1 MSKSMNPY
9 EILQIDDFSSQE
21 VVEAAFHQRISEF
34 DGIDKLTKKQI
45 DLYTLIHESYDILS
59 NQNTKKM
66 FDDEL
71 RLKSLSNQNVRIN
84 DHLSP
89 FDDQNIKTDD
99 IEEKE
104 LSHEKTIGIKGKSNN
119 GFSTN
124 LFFGLVALLIGG
136 YLLNVLNQEA
146 DQSTDTEN
154 TAKIEQA
161 EKPAPEPPQPIN
173 LIAKTTEVKNNI
185 LYPDPIVFRSQNLIY
200 APDGSVFPLQA
211 GLIPTLPQSVNG
223 EGSIVVQ
230 NPHSTAIFG
239 KLVVQFSESAVPI
252 AIRYFYIPAKQSLEL
267 FNTPSGRFQIQI
279 LTLDKPVAYASP
291 VFSVPLYSSTKV
303 IQKADWAFPHAPENV
318 F

>member
-34 DGIDKLTKKQI
+34 DGIDKLTKKQT

-89 FDDQNIKTDD
+89 LDDQNIKTDD

-230 NPHSTAIFG
+230 NPHTTAIFG
-239 KLVVQFSESAVPI
+239 KLVVQFSESAEPI

>member
-34 DGIDKLTKKQI
+34 DGIDKLTKKQT

-89 FDDQNIKTDD
+89 LDDQNIKTDD

-161 EKPAPEPPQPIN
+161 EKPAPAPPQPIN

-230 NPHSTAIFG
+230 NPHTTAIFG
-239 KLVVQFSESAVPI
+239 KLVVQFSESAEPI